1 MPTVNNN
8 ITIEDNNTTISIKNA
23 STESLAIIEDFEA
36 DFGFS
41 LDELPNLDLGLA
53 EYCNQLPKDEEAVL
67 ALYLT
72 ELCDEQPHWDCET
85 DAYDRFM
92 QIDSLTILKEN
103 PAIKFVGFFFAQNV
117 RLQPY
122 FILGKGNIPSEL
134 ENPIK
139 PPKQA
144 LKQYTNNQA

>member
-53 EYCNQLPKDEEAVL
+53 EYL
-67 ALYLT
+67 
-72 ELCDEQPHWDCET
+72 
-85 DAYDRFM
+85 
-92 QIDSLTILKEN
+92 
-103 PAIKFVGFFFAQNV
+103 
-117 RLQPY
+117 
-122 FILGKGNIPSEL
+122 
-134 ENPIK
+134 
-139 PPKQA
+139 
-144 LKQYTNNQA
+144 

>member
-67 ALYLT
+67 AFLIDIVVLLSSIVILLFTVGILPPVVYWFFHSVL
-72 ELCDEQPHWDCET
+72 LC
-85 DAYDRFM
+85 Y
-92 QIDSLTILKEN
+92 ILR
-103 PAIKFVGFFFAQNV
+103 I
-117 RLQPY
+117 
-122 FILGKGNIPSEL
+122 
-134 ENPIK
+134 
-139 PPKQA
+139 
-144 LKQYTNNQA
+144 